1 MKKYARQL
9 LLFAVCQAVIG
20 LAAAAPVTYTFA
32 TGPYTNDGFP
42 SPLATLLGSSIAG
55 SFVYDPAAPLGGS
68 ATNANFTNASVY
80 FSAPPSAA
88 PYSSLSATV
97 SGGGLASALSIS
109 DPRGTSTVSNDGF
122 VSPPGTP
129 VQDFMS
135 LDADPFGP
143 TGVHNTSG
151 FSIDGFTLVNM
162 RMFWAEFTLGVDFLN
177 DQSLPSVLPSG
188 PARLSLDFLPVG
200 SQPATP
206 TTFAF
211 YDDVRVTAAAAA
223 IPEPDTYALFLAA
236 FGALGFVARR
246 RKRFGPSRSISAVV
260 A

>member
-1 MKKYARQL
+1 MNSYVRQL
-9 LLFAVCQAVIG
+9 LLFTICQAVMG
-20 LAAAAPVTYTFA
+20 LAAAAPVTYTFT
-32 TGPYTNDGFP
+32 TGLYTNDGFP
-42 SPLATLLGSSIAG
+42 SSLPTLLGSSLAG
-55 SFVYDPAAPLGGS
+55 SFVYNPAAPLGGS
-68 ATNANFTNASVY
+68 ATNANFTGASVY
-80 FSAPPSAA
+80 FSAPPSAV

-122 VSPPGTP
+122 VSPPSTP
-129 VQDFMS
+129 PQDFMS
-135 LDADPFGP
+135 LDADPFGA
-143 TGVHNTSG
+143 TGIHNISG

-162 RMFWAEFTLGVDFLN
+162 RMFWGEFTLGLDFLN
-177 DQSLPSVLPSG
+177 NQDLPSVLPTG

-200 SQPATP
+200 APLATP
-206 TTFAF
+206 SAFAF

-223 IPEPDTYALFLAA
+223 VPEPDTYALFLAA

-246 RKRFGPSRSISAVV
+246 RRRFGPSRSISALV